1 MRRDMSILRGGEVA
15 GFEEFVAGRYP
26 SLVRLGALLTGDPR
40 LGEDL
45 AQEGLLAG
53 YRAWRRIGQPGER
66 PEGYVR
72 QVMVRTAARSRRRR
86 WWGEVPSG
94 ELPDV
99 VDGGFADRADVSA
112 QVFAVLRGLP
122 ADQRVVLVLRFWA
135 DASEAEIARLL
146 GVPAGTV
153 KSRTSRALAALRS
166 SALLLDTF
174 EEGR

>member
-1 MRRDMSILRGGEVA
+1 MSVLRGAEAA

-26 SLVRLGALLTGDPR
+26 SLVRLGALLTGDHR

-45 AQEGLLAG
+45 AQEGLLAA
-53 YRAWRRIGQPGER
+53 YRVWRRIGQPGER

-86 WWGEVPSG
+86 WWGELPTADV
-94 ELPDV
+94 PDV
-99 VDGGFADRADVSA
+99 AEAGFADQADVST
-112 QVFAVLRGLP
+112 QVFAVLRALP

-146 GVPAGTV
+146 GVPAGTG
-153 KSRTSRALAALRS
+153 KSRTSRALAALRAS
-166 SALLLDTF
+166 GLLLDASG
-174 EEGR
+174 EGR

>member
-1 MRRDMSILRGGEVA
+1 MSIPRGGGGT

-45 AQEGLLAG
+45 AQEGLLAA
-53 YRAWRRIGQPGER
+53 YRAWRRIGQPGAR

-72 QVMVRTAARSRRRR
+72 QVMVRAAARARRRR
-86 WWGEVPSG
+86 WAQEVPTA
-94 ELPDV
+94 ELPETAD
-99 VDGGFADRADVSA
+99 DGFADRSDVSA
-112 QVFAVLRGLP
+112 HVFAVLRELP

-146 GVPAGTV
+146 GIPAGTV
-153 KSRTSRALAALRS
+153 KSRASRALAALRVHGM
-166 SALLLDTF
+166 LLDAR